1 MQVSSTEGLCL
12 WFGAASLLLTIA
24 RESLNTVC
32 RHYWEPLKTV
42 CNRQVH
48 ALCVISVSAEIV
60 QAMADSSAKKHALQ
74 REPRR

>member
-1 MQVSSTEGLCL
+1 MQASLTDGLCL
-12 WFGAASLLLTIA
+12 RFGAVSLFLTIA
-24 RESLNTVC
+24 CESLNTVC